1 MVKLGVTSFKLFMA
15 YKGTSFYHPD
25 TEVIEILQRVKELGA
40 SVLVHAENGDLIQ
53 FNCKRL
59 LDKGLTGP
67 EAHLWSRGDEIEAEA
82 VHRII
87 TIAKEI
93 NVPLYVVHIMKPS
106 AAEEIRRAKKKGYVV
121 YAEALASGLGVDG
134 RHCHHKDFDHASAYI
149 MSPALDDNPLTKEL
163 LFKLLAT
170 HDLDTTATDNCV
182 FSSQQKRMGADN
194 FTKA

>member
-1 MVKLGVTSFKLFMA
+1 M
-15 YKGTSFYHPD
+15 
-25 TEVIEILQRVKELGA
+25 
-40 SVLVHAENGDLIQ
+40 N
-53 FNCKRL
+53 
-59 LDKGLTGP
+59 DKGVFGP
-67 EAHLWSRGDEIEAEA
+67 EGHLWSRNDEVEAEA

-134 RHCHHKDFDHASAYI
+134 LKCHDHDFDKASAYI
-149 MSPALDDNPLTKEL
+149 MSPALDDNPLTKKL

-182 FSSQQKRMGADN
+182 FTSQ
-194 FTKA
+194 